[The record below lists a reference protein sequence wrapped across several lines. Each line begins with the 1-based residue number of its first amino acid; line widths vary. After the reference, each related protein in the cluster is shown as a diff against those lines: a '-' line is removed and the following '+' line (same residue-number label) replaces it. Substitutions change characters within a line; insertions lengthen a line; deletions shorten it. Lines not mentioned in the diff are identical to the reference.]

1 MKLYQ
6 AFLSMGLLAGFMAC
20 QTAPVPCPETT
31 GIVPEIVREGVE
43 PTKPEATEIYEPIPP
58 VVTPGVGAAGFS
70 SAPSDAVV
78 LFDGTHLDAFY
89 MAQDSTAAKWTI
101 NDDGSMTVANRTGN
115 LQTKENFGSVQLH
128 LEWASPYEVKGENQ
142 SRSNSGV
149 FIQQRY
155 EVQILDNNDNP
166 TYVNGQV
173 GALYKQKVPLAMAS
187 APTGEWNA
195 YDIVFHAP
203 EFNAAGQ
210 KTKSG
215 TLTVFHNGVLIQ
227 DHVTI
232 EGTIEYIGWPKNV
245 AHSEAPFSLQDHG
258 DNSRVRFRNIWLR
271 KLDSVL

>member
-1 MKLYQ
+1 MKLYK
-6 AFLSMGLLAGFMAC
+6 AFLSMGLLAGFTSC

-58 VVTPGVGAAGFS
+58 VVSPGEGAAGFS

-155 EVQILDNNDNP
+155 EVQILD
-166 TYVNGQV
+166 
-173 GALYKQKVPLAMAS
+173 M
-187 APTGEWNA
+187 
-195 YDIVFHAP
+195 
-203 EFNAAGQ
+203 
-210 KTKSG
+210 
-215 TLTVFHNGVLIQ
+215 
-227 DHVTI
+227 
-232 EGTIEYIGWPKNV
+232 
-245 AHSEAPFSLQDHG
+245 
-258 DNSRVRFRNIWLR
+258 
-271 KLDSVL
+271 